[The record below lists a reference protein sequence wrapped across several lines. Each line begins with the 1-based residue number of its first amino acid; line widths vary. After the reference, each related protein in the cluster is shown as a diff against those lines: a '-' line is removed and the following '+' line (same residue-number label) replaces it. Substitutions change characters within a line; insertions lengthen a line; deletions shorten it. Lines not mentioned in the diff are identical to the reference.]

1 MKSFL
6 TQVAE
11 QLYGKYGDE
20 LSKLVVLFPSQRARL
35 FFCEALL
42 EVVDKPIWAPQFV
55 TIDELMSQISSLH
68 TADRLR
74 LISEL
79 HAVYTEYHEEDF
91 DRFYHWGEMLVA
103 DFDMVDKYMVD
114 AERLFVNI
122 ADIKEIE
129 ADLSYLTP
137 EQEEYVRRFWNTLS
151 SNMPLSKQK
160 DYFLKIWRSLPEIYT
175 KYKARLRS
183 LGIGYQGMVYRDA
196 AQILKDATV
205 SPLAE
210 GNYVVAGFNALSSC
224 EKVLFDHLKSCFDAD
239 FFWDYSDYFVADKMQ
254 EAGRFIRENIKN
266 YPSKFNIQHTD
277 FRKSIK
283 SMTVAS
289 TATSAAQC
297 RYVAKVL
304 EQIAERDSDGRI
316 LPLDRNTA
324 IVLTDE
330 NMLEPLLYA
339 LPTELKSIKEG
350 SEGVNVTMGYPL
362 RATLAYSFVDRLL
375 ELQSHAGVKEGEAT
389 FYHQDVESLLAHPF
403 LSGGNMEAIR
413 SLRKVIKEERIY
425 NVPQS
430 KLQPLPLSEHI
441 FVQSTDSVSL
451 LEYLDC
457 VVSHL
462 PEVIGSDDKLQIE
475 YIIQVRKALQQ
486 LTNIVVTGN
495 IPLTPIL
502 TRSLVRRHL
511 QSVRIPFEGEPL
523 EGLQVMGILETRNID
538 FKNVIIMSMS
548 DSNFPGTRIADSSA
562 IPYSLRYAYGL
573 PTQEHHQGVY
583 AYYFY
588 RLISRAENVWMTYC
602 STADE
607 KGAGEPSRY
616 IRQLEYE
623 SGLQI
628 TRVKVGVDVNLQ
640 QTENIEIAKNEQ
652 TMRQLSEY
660 TDGNKTLSPTAI
672 STYVQCP
679 MRFFYKYMA
688 KIRVEDELEDGLD
701 DKTFGD
707 IFHRAAELLYAD
719 AVGEANPLVLLE
731 RIDEKSIVKSVDV
744 AIGEKCFNDANYDSS
759 KLKGELG
766 IARQI
771 VIRYLRDNLISYDK
785 NHANFSII
793 ALEDVF
799 DAPFEFKVDDVTK
812 SVTLEGRADRV
823 DSLDSG
829 LYRIIDYKTGGCHLD
844 FNGCQKLFHG
854 KDAERI
860 GNIINTIIYAM
871 LTHRR
876 RGVDVQPAL
885 YYLRNMYN
893 NDYSPLIRMKIK
905 EEGQTRA
912 TTINIERYSEI
923 AEQFE
928 SCLSGVLAEM
938 FDPKKPFSQANDP
951 LACTYCDYAAICGK
965 KA

>member
-205 SPLAE
+205 SPLSEAQ
-210 GNYVVAGFNALSSC
+210 YVVAGFNALSSC

-451 LEYLDC
+451 LGYLDC

-573 PTQEHHQGVY
+573 PTQ
-583 AYYFY
+583 
-588 RLISRAENVWMTYC
+588 
-602 STADE
+602 
-607 KGAGEPSRY
+607 
-616 IRQLEYE
+616 
-623 SGLQI
+623 
-628 TRVKVGVDVNLQ
+628 
-640 QTENIEIAKNEQ
+640 
-652 TMRQLSEY
+652 
-660 TDGNKTLSPTAI
+660 
-672 STYVQCP
+672 
-679 MRFFYKYMA
+679 
-688 KIRVEDELEDGLD
+688 
-701 DKTFGD
+701 
-707 IFHRAAELLYAD
+707 
-719 AVGEANPLVLLE
+719 
-731 RIDEKSIVKSVDV
+731 
-744 AIGEKCFNDANYDSS
+744 
-759 KLKGELG
+759 
-766 IARQI
+766 
-771 VIRYLRDNLISYDK
+771 
-785 NHANFSII
+785 
-793 ALEDVF
+793 
-799 DAPFEFKVDDVTK
+799 
-812 SVTLEGRADRV
+812 
-823 DSLDSG
+823 
-829 LYRIIDYKTGGCHLD
+829 
-844 FNGCQKLFHG
+844 
-854 KDAERI
+854 
-860 GNIINTIIYAM
+860 
-871 LTHRR
+871 
-876 RGVDVQPAL
+876 
-885 YYLRNMYN
+885 
-893 NDYSPLIRMKIK
+893 
-905 EEGQTRA
+905 
-912 TTINIERYSEI
+912 
-923 AEQFE
+923 
-928 SCLSGVLAEM
+928 
-938 FDPKKPFSQANDP
+938 
-951 LACTYCDYAAICGK
+951 
-965 KA
+965 